1 MEWGTVIA
9 VLIGGLI
16 GLSGDAIGRMGAR
29 RQAKIARRENLED
42 AEIARRQAIED
53 EGRKQKGVREKRAV
67 ENILSTYLENP
78 IGLVNQPR
86 EETVLSITKIYT
98 VLGFEQSFI
107 LNGELRQRVA
117 EICHFLDLASVGD
130 VGEYSPAEV
139 GFLARGETRM
149 LLGAWARGEDL
160 PDSIEGWGEIR
171 RSRAE
176 IEMRW
181 QQKLRDDGLRVTIPP
196 LSIY

>member
-53 EGRKQKGVREKRAV
+53 EGRKEKGGREMRAV
-67 ENILSTYLENP
+67 ENILSVYLENP

-98 VLGFEQSFI
+98 VFGFEQSFI

-117 EICHFLDLASVGD
+117 EICYFLDLASVGD

-139 GFLARGETRM
+139 GFLARSETRM
-149 LLGAWARGEDL
+149 LLGAWARGEDF

-176 IEMRW
+176 IEVRW
-181 QQKLRDDGLRVTIPP
+181 QQKLRDAGLRVAIPP
-196 LSIY
+196 LSVY

>member
-1 MEWGTVIA
+1 M
-9 VLIGGLI
+9 
-16 GLSGDAIGRMGAR
+16 
-29 RQAKIARRENLED
+29 ED

-53 EGRKQKGVREKRAV
+53 DSRKEKGAREMRAV
-67 ENILSTYLENP
+67 ESILSAYLENP

-86 EETVLSITKIYT
+86 EETVLSITKIFT

-117 EICHFLDLASVGD
+117 EICHFLDLAAVGD
-130 VGEYSPAEV
+130 VGAYSPAEV
-139 GFLARGETRM
+139 GFLARNETRM
-149 LLGAWARGEDL
+149 LMGAWARGEEL

-176 IEMRW
+176 IEARW
-181 QQKLRDDGLRVTIPP
+181 QQHLRDAGLRVKIPP